1 MSEVNLDRERNSDIN
16 RLRRTLEHS
25 PTFHARLLDA
35 VQEAVIAT
43 DLTGRVLY
51 WNRFAETLYGW
62 SADEAF
68 GRNVLELTASAGS
81 QAEAEAVM
89 EILRA
94 GGTWTGELYLQR
106 KDGSTF
112 PAQVSDGPIQNSR
125 DELIGIVGISY
136 DITPRKTAEEKQTLL
151 IRELH
156 HRVKNTLST
165 VQAIMTTTAR
175 SSLTVEEFQKAF
187 MGRVAALAKTH
198 MLLTDDQWQS
208 ASFFDLLRTELEPYD
223 NGSGRRIVL
232 EGPRIL
238 LPSEIAVPLAM
249 AVHELATNAAK
260 YGAFRNPEGSLVV
273 RWREVHKA
281 QRYLAWDWN
290 EHDGPP
296 VDSPPSEGFGT
307 KLLRRLLAQTGA
319 EVSVNFERG
328 GLHVAVSV
336 PLQG

>member
-16 RLRRTLEHS
+16 QLRRTLEHS

-51 WNRFAETLYGW
+51 WNRFAESLYGW

-81 QAEAEAVM
+81 RAEAEAVM

-112 PAQVSDGPIQNSR
+112 PAQVSDGPIQNSK

-156 HRVKNTLST
+156 HRVKT
-165 VQAIMTTTAR
+165 
-175 SSLTVEEFQKAF
+175 
-187 MGRVAALAKTH
+187 
-198 MLLTDDQWQS
+198 
-208 ASFFDLLRTELEPYD
+208 P
-223 NGSGRRIVL
+223 
-232 EGPRIL
+232 
-238 LPSEIAVPLAM
+238 
-249 AVHELATNAAK
+249 
-260 YGAFRNPEGSLVV
+260 
-273 RWREVHKA
+273 
-281 QRYLAWDWN
+281 
-290 EHDGPP
+290 
-296 VDSPPSEGFGT
+296 
-307 KLLRRLLAQTGA
+307 
-319 EVSVNFERG
+319 
-328 GLHVAVSV
+328 
-336 PLQG
+336 